1 MWVDV
6 GSRCPAVLQTCR
18 SFKGLSSGAGVGGG
32 GVGRRGILK
41 ISSDEDDR
49 MGAEIKTPKNP

>member
-32 GVGRRGILK
+32 GGGEERDTQDFK
-41 ISSDEDDR
+41 
-49 MGAEIKTPKNP
+49 

>member
-32 GVGRRGILK
+32 GGGRGGILK

-49 MGAEIKTPKNP
+49 MGAEIKAPKNP

>member
-32 GVGRRGILK
+32 GRGILK

>member
-18 SFKGLSSGAGVGGG
+18 SFKGLSSGAGVGGEG
-32 GVGRRGILK
+32 GGKEGDTQQ
-41 ISSDEDDR
+41 SSDEDDR

>member
-32 GVGRRGILK
+32 GRGILK

-49 MGAEIKTPKNP
+49 MGAEIKAPKNP